1 MVIFMKN
8 GKGKFRTVSVLL
20 LSAVMLIYI
29 SVECLFDDGTAK
41 TFINNSYIP
50 ASLNSGAQNVN
61 YEATEQNPKSSVAI
75 ENNSSVNSEAQVS
88 SKPTAAVG
96 DAKGKIIDKTI
107 SPYSTGLSYN
117 SVYIKNSSGLSV
129 DIKSLLSENLK
140 FKIDKASSPQVLIM
154 HTHTTE
160 SLMTEERDFYTASD
174 QARRTDEKLNMVEL
188 GNIVADKLNA
198 AGINTIHDKTMH
210 DYPQYNGS
218 YTRAAK
224 TINSHLKK
232 YPSIK
237 IVLDM
242 HRDAIA
248 SGSDKIKVTS
258 NINGKKAAQVMLVMG
273 SQSGSVTNF
282 PNWKENLKLAVRF
295 QQTLE
300 VMYPTLARPLSLTS
314 KNYNESLTNGSML
327 LEMGTDANTI
337 EEVKYSAELVGN
349 ALVSL
354 LNTIN

>member
-1 MVIFMKN
+1 MKT
-8 GKGKFRTVSVLL
+8 GKFRTIFVLV
-20 LSAVMLIYI
+20 LSTVMLMYI
-29 SVECLFDDGTAK
+29 SSICLFENTQTS
-41 TFINNSYIP
+41 TFNTSAIP
-50 ASLNSGAQNVN
+50 ASINSG
-61 YEATEQNPKSSVAI
+61 EI
-75 ENNSSVNSEAQVS
+75 SVNNESAVETVKNEIVADNNTGSVVNAETQSQAVAASSE
-88 SKPTAAVG
+88 
-96 DAKGKIIDKTI
+96 AKGKIINKTI
-107 SPYSTGLSYN
+107 SPYSAGLSYN
-117 SVYIKNSSGLSV
+117 NIYIKNSTGLSV
-129 DIKSLLSENLK
+129 DIKSLLNQNLK
-140 FKIDKASSPQVLIM
+140 YKIDIGSSPQVLIM

-160 SLMTEERDFYTASD
+160 SFMTEQRDFYTSSD
-174 QARRTDEKLNMVEL
+174 QARRTDENLNMVAL

-218 YTRAAK
+218 YNRAAT
-224 TINSHLKK
+224 TINSYLKK

-242 HRDAIA
+242 HRDAIS
-248 SGSDKIKVTS
+248 SGSDKVKVTTD
-258 NINGKKAAQVMLVMG
+258 INGKKAAQVMLVMG

-282 PNWKENLKLAVRF
+282 PDWQENLKLAVRF

-354 LNTIN
+354 LNTIK